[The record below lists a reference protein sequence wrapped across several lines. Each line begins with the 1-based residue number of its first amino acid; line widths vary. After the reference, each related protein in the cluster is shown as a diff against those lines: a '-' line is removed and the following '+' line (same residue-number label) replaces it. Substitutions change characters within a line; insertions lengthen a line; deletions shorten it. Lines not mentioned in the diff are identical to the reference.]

1 MIKNHHGRVIL
12 GILALSLLPLS
23 LAAQGE
29 MTAVGL
35 ASASEFSGSA
45 RFTALSGAMGAVGVE
60 ASSLVRNPAG
70 ISLLRGGNRLTLTLG
85 ALLPSYS
92 HTW

>member
-12 GILALSLLPLS
+12 GVLALSLLPLS

-35 ASASEFSGSA
+35 ASASEFSGSLH
-45 RFTALSGAMGAVGVE
+45 RPLGGYGCRRGRGFLS
-60 ASSLVRNPAG
+60 R
-70 ISLLRGGNRLTLTLG
+70 T
-85 ALLPSYS
+85 
-92 HTW
+92 

>member
-1 MIKNHHGRVIL
+1 MWVCLLYESTRNMIKNHHGRVIL
-12 GILALSLLPLS
+12 GVFALSLLPLS

-45 RFTALSGAMGAVGVE
+45 RFTALLGVMGAVGVE

-70 ISLLRGGNRLTLTLG
+70 ISLLI
-85 ALLPSYS
+85 LLFL
-92 HTW
+92 